1 MCSVKERVTLTPD
14 RVVTHRGKSAA
25 RARGTSF
32 FGLVETL
39 LAKATGPRKTAGK
52 DFVAKWAGKF
62 ESADLEG
69 PRGDYLRRK
78 YGL

>member
-1 MCSVKERVTLTPD
+1 MCIVKERVTLTLD
-14 RVVTHRGKSAA
+14 RTVTHRGKSIA

-32 FGLVETL
+32 SGLVESL
-39 LAKATGPRKTAGK
+39 LAEATGPRKTAGK

-69 PRGDYLRRK
+69 PRGEYLRRK